1 MSITI
6 NYRVILY
13 LWRKLSF
20 IFIALRFMNFVALKV
35 TAVSLITTNVF
46 ASAAMAVPGTP
57 IGGIIV
63 KQGRNPPGGQTLV
76 LTTKDADG
84 KFTIIPS
91 QGGDYILL
99 EDQFAQTLANG
110 LGLHNFSGV
119 LGPFFGYL
127 YVGDGSNSDPKSIVD
142 TPINTI
148 IDWTSMSI
156 DSIDWIFLEPAIITD
171 ETAWTLSTPFS
182 TSSTTHV
189 PGPLP
194 ALGAAAAFGFSR
206 KLRKRIKRS
215 TNAVSSSYSL

>member
-1 MSITI
+1 
-6 NYRVILY
+6 
-13 LWRKLSF
+13 
-20 IFIALRFMNFVALKV
+20 MNFVALKLA
-35 TAVSLITTNVF
+35 AVSLITTNVF

-63 KQGRNPPGGQTLV
+63 GPHGFDKPRPVKGVRNPPGGQTLV

-110 LGLHNFSGV
+110 LGLPNFSGV

-182 TSSTTHV
+182 TSSTTPV

-194 ALGAAAAFGFSR
+194 ALGAAAAFSFSR
-206 KLRKRIKRS
+206 KLRKSIKRS
-215 TNAVSSSYSL
+215 PNAVSSTYSL

>member
-1 MSITI
+1 
-6 NYRVILY
+6 
-13 LWRKLSF
+13 
-20 IFIALRFMNFVALKV
+20 
-35 TAVSLITTNVF
+35 
-46 ASAAMAVPGTP
+46 MAVPGTP

-110 LGLHNFSGV
+110 LGLPNFSGV

-194 ALGAAAAFGFSR
+194 ALGAAAAFSFSR
-206 KLRKRIKRS
+206 KLRKSIKRS
-215 TNAVSSSYSL
+215 PNAVSSSYSL